1 MCSYTRKRED
11 IMEQNIVDIV
21 SALQEQHQQIT
32 KQYNMWDRS
41 WKNIKI
47 EIQKETPDYATIKHY
62 LNQLETWG
70 DSFPKDQ
77 ESFNALQSHVDQ
89 KYQRYISKYTAQI
102 RNWCEANN
110 LSLTG
115 EFPEYTIDG
124 LLDLKIDQNE
134 NIAYINKKSK
144 KNISIHNIG
153 DIILQEHK
161 ALWKRPYNAEEF
173 FNTLR
178 KAYNAVCTQ
187 KKIPVGEYAPI
198 RDVFRT
204 MPKTKKKYTLPN
216 FSADI
221 SRLLESGLFDD
232 GTHVFELGPIR
243 DSRKAILIYN
253 RRTKEKVYRGLV
265 KFTPMR

>member
-1 MCSYTRKRED
+1 
-11 IMEQNIVDIV
+11 MEQNIVDIV

-32 KQYNMWDRS
+32 KQYNMWDKS

-47 EIQKETPDYATIKHY
+47 EIQKEAPDYATIKHY

-70 DSFPKDQ
+70 DSSPKDR

-89 KYQRYISKYTAQI
+89 KYRNYISKYNAQI

-124 LLDLKIDQNE
+124 LLDIKIDQNK
-134 NIAYINKKSK
+134 NIAYINKKPR

-153 DIILQEHK
+153 DIILQENKSIWKKPYK
-161 ALWKRPYNAEEF
+161 AEKF
-173 FNTLR
+173 FNALR
-178 KAYNAVCTQ
+178 NAYNTVCNQ
-187 KKIPVGEYAPI
+187 KNIQTGEYAPI
-198 RDVFRT
+198 HEVFRA
-204 MPKTKKKYTLPN
+204 MAKTEKKYTQPN
-216 FSADI
+216 FSADV
-221 SRLLESGLFDD
+221 SRLLESGFFED
-232 GTHVFELGPIR
+232 GNYVFELSPVR
-243 DSRKAILIYN
+243 DSKKAILIYN